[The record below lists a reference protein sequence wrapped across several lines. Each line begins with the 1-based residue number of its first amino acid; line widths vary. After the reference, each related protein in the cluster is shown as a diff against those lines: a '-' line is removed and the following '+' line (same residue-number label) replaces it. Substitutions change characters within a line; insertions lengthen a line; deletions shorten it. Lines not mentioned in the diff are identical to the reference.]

1 MLFKFAQLKREDEI
15 LGSERV
21 RVSLGADG
29 EGGGGP
35 RCKDGMGVNS
45 RRLKM
50 YLLSVESETELGDC
64 QQVNMKTFLGMLS
77 ALIS

>member
-29 EGGGGP
+29 EEGGGRAEVQG
-35 RCKDGMGVNS
+35 RDGS
-45 RRLKM
+45 E
-50 YLLSVESETELGDC
+50 LSSTEN
-64 QQVNMKTFLGMLS
+64 VPFER
-77 ALIS
+77 